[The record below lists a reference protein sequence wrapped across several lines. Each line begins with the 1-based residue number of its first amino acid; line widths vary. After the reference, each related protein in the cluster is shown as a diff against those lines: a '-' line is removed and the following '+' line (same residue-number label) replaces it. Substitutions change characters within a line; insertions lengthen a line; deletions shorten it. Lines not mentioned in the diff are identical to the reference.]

1 MAARADDFVAQAA
14 DAMADLNTFAAIVA
28 LLESG
33 LNHAPTH
40 KTAERI
46 IALAKEEQ
54 QRCLRRFDAAR
65 ARANRK

>member
-1 MAARADDFVAQAA
+1 MAAREGDWVGQAA
-14 DAMADLNTFAAIVA
+14 DAMADLNCFAAIVA

-46 IALAKEEQ
+46 IALAREEQ
-54 QRCLRRFDAAR
+54 QRCLRRLDAAK